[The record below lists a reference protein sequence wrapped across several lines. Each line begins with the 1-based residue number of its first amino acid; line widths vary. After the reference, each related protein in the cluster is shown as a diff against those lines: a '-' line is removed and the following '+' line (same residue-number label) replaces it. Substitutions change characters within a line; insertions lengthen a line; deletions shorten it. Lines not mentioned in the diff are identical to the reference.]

1 MEKLRFE
8 PTYSDSKTH
17 WYTLKYEGST
27 LPSNVSS
34 ISRIH
39 LSCLIQIK
47 SEPPRDGQQKNNL
60 GASGQHFQKQ
70 NISRQD
76 SKSSLNKIIQ
86 FRIKWGEE
94 IRTDIPDEAKIIKS
108 RGTGNGNQ
116 GDWNTELVTFRERK
130 CVKRVERE
138 ELCFPK
144 HSTLIQ
150 KVIRSKALVRR
161 RWPEHPGSD
170 TRSVQRTQHRA
181 N

>member
-1 MEKLRFE
+1 MKDLPRPQMSAAFLESICLVLF
-8 PTYSDSKTH
+8 SSNQSHHQMVSK
-17 WYTLKYEGST
+17 
-27 LPSNVSS
+27 
-34 ISRIH
+34 
-39 LSCLIQIK
+39 
-47 SEPPRDGQQKNNL
+47 KNNL
-60 GASGQHFQKQ
+60 GASGQHFQKK

-108 RGTGNGNQ
+108 RVTGNGNQ
-116 GDWNTELVTFRERK
+116 GDWNTELVTFREGK

-138 ELCFPK
+138 KLCFPK

-181 N
+181 S